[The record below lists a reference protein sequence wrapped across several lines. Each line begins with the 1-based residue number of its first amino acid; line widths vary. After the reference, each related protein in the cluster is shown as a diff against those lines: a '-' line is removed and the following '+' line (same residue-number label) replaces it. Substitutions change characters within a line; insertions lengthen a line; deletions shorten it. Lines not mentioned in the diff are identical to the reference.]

1 MNVYYGFAKLN
12 NVIHREALTVMYINE
27 RITPPRINKD
37 GMDGVTRFMNV
48 FYTRKQTAGEMEDA
62 KVCNRIYTVFE
73 IFLDDPKVKGSLNRA
88 LDFNNEADANNVS
101 KAERERIRTALHDGW
116 MKLHPKYIEPKT
128 AFQLSINFD

>member
-12 NVIHREALTVMYINE
+12 TVIHREALTVMYINE

-73 IFLDDPKVKGSLNRA
+73 IFLDDPEVKGSLNRA
-88 LDFNNEADANNVS
+88 LDFNDDADANNVS

>member
-1 MNVYYGFAKLN
+1 MNVYYGFAKLDT
-12 NVIHREALTVMYINE
+12 VIHREALTVMYINE
-27 RITPPRINKD
+27 RIIPPRINKD

-73 IFLDDPKVKGSLNRA
+73 IFLDDPEVKGSLNRA
-88 LDFNNEADANNVS
+88 LDFNYDADANNVS
-101 KAERERIRTALHDGW
+101 KAERERIRTALHDGY
-116 MKLHPKYIEPKT
+116 MKTHPKYIEPKT

>member
-62 KVCNRIYTVFE
+62 KVCNRIYTVCE
-73 IFLDDPKVKGSLNRA
+73 IFFVDPKVKGSLNRA
-88 LDFNNEADANNVS
+88 LDFNYDADANNVS

>member
-48 FYTRKQTAGEMEDA
+48 FYTRKQTAGD
-62 KVCNRIYTVFE
+62 
-73 IFLDDPKVKGSLNRA
+73 
-88 LDFNNEADANNVS
+88 ADANNVS